1 MAHGKCTAQIAGYV
15 AKDITLDTS
24 EKGGE
29 NYCRFRIGM
38 HPRKSASQTTG
49 EAEKKDDTVWLDC
62 IAFGA
67 VANAL
72 ASAVKKGDYLTAD
85 TDLLFSENT
94 KVKDGVTTV
103 YKNVQFK
110 IKAGFD
116 FLTPVKKDSYTNPAP
131 APPAPANA
139 NPQGTQAYGSENYG
153 SNFTPEMAPA
163 PNDSGVQY
171 TEEEQGLVDNQLPF

>member
-15 AKDITLDTS
+15 AKDITLETS

-49 EAEKKDDTVWLDC
+49 EAEKKGVKGVGLKEFYTATGAK
-62 IAFGA
+62 IFGT
-67 VANAL
+67 
-72 ASAVKKGDYLTAD
+72 AS

-116 FLTPVKKDSYTNPAP
+116 FLTPVKKDSYANPAP
-131 APPAPANA
+131 ASSASANA
-139 NPQGTQAYGSENYG
+139 NPQSTQAYGSENYS
-153 SNFTPEMAPA
+153 SNFTPEMVSS